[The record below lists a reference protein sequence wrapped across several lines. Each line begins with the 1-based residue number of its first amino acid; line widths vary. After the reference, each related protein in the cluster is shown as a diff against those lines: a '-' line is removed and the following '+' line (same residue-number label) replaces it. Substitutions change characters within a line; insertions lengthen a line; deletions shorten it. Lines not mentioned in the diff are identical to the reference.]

1 MMGGRWRFWVGRRGV
16 GRGRVWVALKDS
28 YGVLLN
34 ILNILSR
41 LVISIQCILG
51 RVVIR
56 AGKEVG
62 CCVGGRGYVVAD
74 VLCCV

>member
-1 MMGGRWRFWVGRRGV
+1 MAILGGTE
-16 GRGRVWVALKDS
+16 RGRERKGLGGIEGS

-51 RVVIR
+51 CVVIR